1 MIHVYIVDDHSVVID
16 GITTVLQTEKDML
29 VCGYATTAQQCINY
43 FLTHTADVILMDIS
57 LPDMDGIALCAI
69 IKNKYPGVMVLA
81 LSTFNQGLYIKNML
95 ANGASGYL
103 LKNADKIEIITAI
116 KTVITGKQYLNFELQ
131 KTLSITNE
139 LIATT
144 PKLTKR
150 EKEILILIAD
160 GFTNPIIAEKL
171 FLSLDTIDSHR
182 RNMYAKLK
190 VNNTAQLIRYAIEN
204 KLV

>member
-1 MIHVYIVDDHSVVID
+1 MIHVYIVDDHSVVIE
-16 GITTVLQTEKDML
+16 GISTVLQTEKDML
-29 VCGYATTAQQCINY
+29 VCGYATTAQQCIHY

-150 EKEILILIAD
+150 EKEILLLIAD
-160 GFTNPIIAEKL
+160 GFTNPLIAEKL

>member
-1 MIHVYIVDDHSVVID
+1 MISVFVVDDHSVVIE
-16 GITTVLQTEKDML
+16 GITTVLQAEKEIH
-29 VCGYATTAQQCINY
+29 VCGYATTAQQCIQY
-43 FLTHTADVILMDIS
+43 FLTNTADVILMDIS
-57 LPDMDGIALCAI
+57 LPDMDGIELCGI
-69 IKNKYPGVMVLA
+69 IKKKYPGVMVLA
-81 LSTFNQGLYIKNML
+81 LSTFNQGLYIKNIL

-103 LKNADKIEIITAI
+103 LKNADKIEIVNAI
-116 KTVITGKQYLNFELQ
+116 KTVVTGKQYLNFELQ

-139 LIATT
+139 LMASA

-160 GFTNPIIAEKL
+160 GFTNTLIAEKL
-171 FLSLDTIDSHR
+171 FLSIDTIDSHR